1 MSLRVVALLA
11 AGLSVGVPA
20 LAREAT
26 KSTVAVRE
34 KEPALSP
41 ARERQK
47 RCGTEWRGLSAADK
61 TAKGPTWP
69 QFYSRCVKRLKAS

>member
-11 AGLSVGVPA
+11 AVLSFGGPA
-20 LAREAT
+20 LAREVA

-34 KEPALSP
+34 KEPQLSP

-47 RCGTEWRGLSAADK
+47 RCGAEWRSLSTADK
-61 TAKGPTWP
+61 AAKGPTWP